1 MSVDWRT
8 ISREQTRDRIFEYEL
23 SAPRPLSPAT
33 LTWLT
38 THGKAYRDETL
49 KYFGI
54 RETRCVCY
62 QRAFKRKRSV
72 WCEDV
77 ITIPAGLVTRI
88 YRFECRDKA
97 DRWRVTP
104 TGFPPQWIG
113 ELTGPDV
120 LLCEGEWD
128 CLCAFD
134 HGFTHAATHTGGA
147 GTWLPSWTKMF
158 SGKDITICFDRDE
171 TGMRGAAKVA
181 KSLWPVAAS
190 VRLVDLPLPGTPD
203 AKDVSDFFRLGGTA
217 DEFRV
222 LLRGAR
228 HYACRSYSTGRGA
241 SAGLRRADLLPP
253 SG

>member
-8 ISREQTRDRIFEYEL
+8 ISREQARDRIFEYEL

-38 THGKAYRDETL
+38 THGKTYRDATL
-49 KYFGI
+49 KHFGV
-54 RETRCVCY
+54 REARCICY

-104 TGFPPQWIG
+104 TGFSPQWIG
-113 ELTGPDV
+113 DITGPDV

-134 HGFTHAATHTGGA
+134 HGFTYAATHTGGA

-158 SGKDITICFDRDE
+158 TGKNIIIIYDRDE
-171 TGMRGAAKVA
+171 RGMKGAAKVA
-181 KSLWPVAAS
+181 RALWPVAAR
-190 VRLVDLPLPGTPD
+190 VRIVDLPLPGTPIS
-203 AKDVSDFFRLGGTA
+203 KDLSDYFRAGGTA
-217 DEFRV
+217 RDFQK
-222 LLRGAR
+222 LLDGAR
-228 HYACRSYSTGRGA
+228 RYVPRIHPPRRRS
-241 SAGLRRADLLPP
+241 DLCHRPAHL
-253 SG
+253 